1 MSNAAILE
9 MPSHSRESSE
19 PLSKVRRKNGKGC
32 VVQRGS
38 RFQISYYDA
47 EGRRRRKSYKTLEKA
62 EGELAY
68 KIKLREKGKPDE
80 AETRITVDALSDLYI
95 TKCRGTAPKSID
107 WIELVWRVHL
117 KPFFGGFRASRIN
130 TERILQYRAERLEA
144 GAGPGTVNRELTVF
158 RAMFYHGFEDYTP
171 PKVSRVPKFPE
182 KLQEPA
188 PRKGFLVDAQ
198 YDALQANCPY
208 PWLRALMAIA
218 YNFGFRKSELLGL
231 RVDQIDL
238 EGRTICLWTGET
250 KSGQGRKGVMTP
262 EVFDLVKPLVK
273 GKQAQEFLFT
283 WPNGDQVLDFRVSWR
298 NMCKAA
304 KVSVL
309 LHDFRRSA
317 VRNMTR
323 AGVSRDV
330 AKKIS
335 GHQTDSI
342 FSRYNI
348 TDENDLADAAAMI

>member
-1 MSNAAILE
+1 L
-9 MPSHSRESSE
+9 SE
-19 PLSKVRRKNGKGC
+19 
-32 VVQRGS
+32 
-38 RFQISYYDA
+38 
-47 EGRRRRKSYKTLEKA
+47 
-62 EGELAY
+62 
-68 KIKLREKGKPDE
+68 
-80 AETRITVDALSDLYI
+80 LYI

-117 KPFFGGFRASRIN
+117 ELFFGGFRASRIN
-130 TERILQYRAERLEA
+130 TEKILQYRAERLEAGA

-158 RAMFYHGFEDYTP
+158 RAIFYHGFEDYTP

-188 PRKGFLVDAQ
+188 PRKGFLIDSQ

-218 YNFGFRKSELLGL
+218 YNFAFRKSELLGL
-231 RVDQIDL
+231 HVDQIDL
-238 EGRTICLWTGET
+238 EARTISLWTGET
-250 KSGQGRKGVMTP
+250 KSGQARKVVMTP
-262 EVFDLVKPLVK
+262 KVFDLVNPLVK
-273 GKQAQEFLFT
+273 GKQAQDFLFT
-283 WPNGDQVLDFRVSWR
+283 WPNGDRVLDFRVSWR
-298 NMCKAA
+298 KMCIAA

-309 LHDFRRSA
+309 LHDFRRAA

-348 TDENDLADAAAMI
+348 TDENDLADAAAMIQARREIGRKTVADAGNAHKESVSS